1 MHFYPPMLT
10 DDHRRTRTE
19 RDKGGVMIAFDCQ
32 RVFCLLTCNLS
43 INFRSVFT
51 LRFLK
56 SSLTVLYNKSVNE
69 WSPGKQLTLRFSG
82 NKINSVFHPRPVI
95 KCLKELRH
103 GLCILK
109 NLA

>member
-19 RDKGGVMIAFDCQ
+19 RDRRWRDDSVS
-32 RVFCLLTCNLS
+32 LS
-43 INFRSVFT
+43 A
-51 LRFLK
+51 RFLSTDLQFINK
-56 SSLTVLYNKSVNE
+56 FSICLHTAFSKVFVVLYNKSVNE